1 MLRIHKWKKCNRQVL
16 EIPKNINT
24 DIYTK
29 EKKIILKLYCHV
41 LCPKVITKLFL
52 NYFLAKYWLHNP
64 KSMVSRYIL
73 DPAVQFLTQSL
84 ANTNYS
90 SYKVFTSPHGI
101 FIQKNANCISS
112 YTIFYM
118 PKRYPKYSDQFS
130 KFTAGSR
137 IYLETIDLGS

>member
-1 MLRIHKWKKCNRQVL
+1 MWPHFYNNNN
-16 EIPKNINT
+16 NIF
-24 DIYTK
+24 
-29 EKKIILKLYCHV
+29 KINIVLKL
-41 LCPKVITKLFL
+41 
-52 NYFLAKYWLHNP
+52 
-64 KSMVSRYIL
+64 
-73 DPAVQFLTQSL
+73 QFLTQSL